1 MGITSFPTPHDSADS
16 VGYTL
21 TDGRRKAAVSTD
33 LGHLTPAVSAGIAG
47 AHLLVCEANHDV
59 EWLRCGPYPYFLKQ
73 RILGD
78 RGHLSNEAGAALAC
92 AAVEGGA
99 QTVVLAHLSA
109 ENNTPVRAYDT
120 VHAALSGRGVAVG
133 RDVTLEVAP
142 RSEPGRRYCV

>member
-1 MGITSFPTPHDSADS
+1 MRKYSFA
-16 VGYTL
+16 
-21 TDGRRKAAVSTD
+21 
-33 LGHLTPAVSAGIAG
+33 PA
-47 AHLLVCEANHDV
+47 
-59 EWLRCGPYPYFLKQ
+59 
-73 RILGD
+73 
-78 RGHLSNEAGAALAC
+78 AALAC
-92 AAVEGGA
+92 AAVEGGT